1 MATNAQRAAAKAL
14 KQKQEEDPD
23 FVAPVVETDK
33 HKLVEAA
40 IKSIKKES
48 GTSFI
53 RLGSKSQEMR
63 PVLPTGIFGIDHDVF
78 GSGGAPRGR
87 IVEIFGAPSGG
98 KGTFT
103 SQLLA
108 NTQRLN
114 PKDENA
120 YIDAEHALDPVYAGR
135 LGVDV
140 DNLLLAQ
147 PDCGE
152 DALQATLDIISTG
165 AIKLC
170 VVDSVAALVPRAE
183 LEGAMSDSHMGLT
196 ARMMGQA
203 LRKLTGI
210 VSKTGT
216 CLVFINQTRSNLGVT
231 FGNPTTTPG
240 GKALTFFSSVRLQID
255 RISQYKE
262 KEQNIGNVTKFKGV
276 KNKTAPPFRETNLN
290 LLFDLPGF
298 DGPMSLTSYAIDN
311 GIWKQDGSMY
321 MLVSTGE
328 VIKGRVGVRDALRD
342 NKELRKITEE
352 ATLTAMG
359 KSHLYIKRALRG

>member
-1 MATNAQRAAAKAL
+1 MATNAQRAKAKQL
-14 KQKQEEDPD
+14 KEQQGADPD
-23 FVAPVVETDK
+23 YVTPVKETDQTK
-33 HKLVEAA
+33 VVEAA
-40 IKSIKKES
+40 IKSIKKDT
-48 GTSFI
+48 GTAFI

-103 SQLLA
+103 AQLLA
-108 NTQRLN
+108 NTQRLDN
-114 PKDENA
+114 KKENA

-183 LEGAMSDSHMGLT
+183 LEGAMSDAHMGLT

-203 LRKLTGI
+203 LRKLTAI

-216 CLVFINQTRSNLGVT
+216 TLVFINQTRSNLGVT

-240 GKALTFFSSVRLQID
+240 GKALTFFSSVRIQID
-255 RISQYKE
+255 RLAQYKE
-262 KEQNIGNVTKFKGV
+262 KEQNIGNITKFKAV
-276 KNKTAPPFRETNLN
+276 KNKTAPPFRETTLN

-298 DGPMSLTSYAIDN
+298 DGDMSLAAYAIEH
-311 GIWKQDGSMY
+311 GIWKQDGAMY
-321 MLVSTGE
+321 TLASTGE
-328 VIKGRVGVRDALRD
+328 VVKGKLAVRDAMRD
-342 NKELRKITEE
+342 DKVVRKITEE
-352 ATLTAMG
+352 ATLVAMG
-359 KSHLYIKRALRG
+359 KSEQYIKRALRG